1 MEVIMKIEE
10 VKAKILE
17 YIDRNQEIPIYKL
30 EELFEDIGFEYEGNQ
45 MLTSRE
51 NEYKVFWRKWNAEAC
66 TIICD
71 LALEDKVKFV
81 ISRNSVMLYLLDGK
95 CVDLP
100 LAVTDE
106 VETHSWVPITL
117 KLG

>member
-51 NEYKVFWRKWNAEAC
+51 N
-66 TIICD
+66 
-71 LALEDKVKFV
+71 
-81 ISRNSVMLYLLDGK
+81 
-95 CVDLP
+95 
-100 LAVTDE
+100 
-106 VETHSWVPITL
+106 
-117 KLG
+117 